1 MSDRKIIEARIA
13 ELRGELAK
21 VEGRPTEV
29 YSRIVGYYRS
39 VRNWNAGKRS
49 EYAERRTFEMPSG
62 LASMPQGIPK
72 APNSAKEEEVAAT
85 ASPGGTAAVGAG
97 SLADAASQAGGRPA
111 KVAGTGFLVF
121 TRAACPNC
129 PPVAN
134 YVAGQGLA
142 ATFVDVDREEG
153 LELARRHGVLA
164 TPTVLG
170 LDSQGRELF
179 RALDLGQLKARLET
193 ARA

>member
-1 MSDRKIIEARIA
+1 MSGREAIEARIA

-49 EYAERRTFEMPSG
+49 EYAERRAFAMPGSIATSSLDARPTPG
-62 LASMPQGIPK
+62 AAAVAGARAGGAGAPARAASP
-72 APNSAKEEEVAAT
+72 AAAKEGGKPAA
-85 ASPGGTAAVGAG
+85 AWAAGA
-97 SLADAASQAGGRPA
+97 
-111 KVAGTGFLVF
+111 GFLVF

-129 PPVAN
+129 PPVAD
-134 YVAGQGLA
+134 YVAGACLA
-142 ATFVDVDREEG
+142 ATFVDVDGEEG
-153 LELARRHGVLA
+153 LELARRHGVLS

-170 LDSQGRELF
+170 LDAEGRELF
-179 RALDLGQLKARLET
+179 RALDLGQLKARLGE